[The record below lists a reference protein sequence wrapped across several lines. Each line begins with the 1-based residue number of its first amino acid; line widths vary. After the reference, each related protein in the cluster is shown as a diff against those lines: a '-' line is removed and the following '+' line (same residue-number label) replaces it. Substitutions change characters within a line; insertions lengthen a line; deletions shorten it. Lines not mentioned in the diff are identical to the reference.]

1 MILFK
6 SFMIVAIMWELIYFS
21 YRFEKGDFFDF

>member
-6 SFMIVAIMWELIYFS
+6 SVMSVIIMWELIYFS
-21 YRFEKGDFFDF
+21 YRIEKGDFDF